1 MLYACGAT
9 DIFLA
14 KINGVNEMIKKIVA
28 VVMTAMMAFSFAACT
43 DKSKTSTD
51 EDNNINNN
59 DTVNEA
65 DSGTIELLKQDN
77 KLTQEQLLSRIK
89 AEKLIKNNGYRDSDV
104 VTVMVTMPEK
114 PLVDTFIEG
123 KSAIFQTVAEYA
135 VSPAGEAQAQSITAK
150 QNRLISELK
159 AGGLIESVEHTYNT
173 VINAIAV
180 TAPYGNIEKIKSL
193 SSVEDIILSDTF
205 NRPQAISVDDVNS
218 IVNNVDVYETGIFN
232 SGAIDKDGDG
242 VGDYDGDGT
251 AVAILDSGFDCSHS
265 VFQNSHITKPMYTK
279 SDFGE
284 DFLKT
289 TNAYKTTPNLK
300 AADVYYSDKIPFKY
314 DYADKDSD
322 VFPFDSEHGT
332 HVAGIIGGSD
342 EVITGIAVNTQLVLM
357 KVFPDLQEGAETD
370 DILSALE
377 DATLLGVDAIN
388 MSLGSSCG
396 FAREV
401 DKVRINEVYDKLK
414 ESGISVITAAG
425 NSYSSG
431 YGGAQGN
438 TNMVTNP
445 DSATVGSPSTYGA
458 CLSVASIS
466 GVKSKYL
473 IGNDEQVLFFNESN
487 NIAGNPNDFVK
498 ELGIA
503 AGETKTYEYITIP
516 GTGLATSYASIKSQ
530 VSGRIALIRRGDN
543 TFEEKAQIAKEYG
556 AVACIIYNNIDGDI
570 LMSMGK
576 SDHIPTISISKD
588 DGVKLAERN
597 RGTLKISNEQ
607 EAGPFMSD
615 FSSWGPTPS
624 LGIKPEITAHGGT
637 IKSAVPGGGYDELS
651 GTSMASP
658 NLCGIVV
665 LIRQYLKDTYPGL
678 NPVEYSKLCN
688 QLLMS
693 TATIVK
699 NQEGNPYSPR
709 KQGAG
714 LASLYNAVTTK
725 AIIEVEGQDRPKLEL
740 GDDKKRTGVYTLEF
754 SVRNI
759 SSDTL
764 NYTVSLDSMTESVS
778 SSDKNHVAEKA
789 YMLGGD
795 VKVSLESDAST
806 ATLSGNSL
814 TVNGNSTAKVKIVY
828 TMSKEDKNYITSS
841 FPYGMYV
848 EGFVRLKAG
857 DEQTEIDLS
866 APYLS
871 FFGDWT
877 EAPMFDKTYYE
888 VESQAHDGSI
898 DEEDKL
904 KADYYA
910 TTPYGSYFYNY
921 IIPLGS
927 YLYDIDTTAFDAI
940 PATEEH
946 IAISDEFGCIDGI
959 SAVYAGLLRNAKEMH
974 FTITDR
980 ITGEVV
986 YDHFDYNANKAYSMG
1001 GEPFPYYEFLKI
1013 NSYSLGLVNNRQYEF
1028 KMQGKLDYGEDGGLS
1043 TNVRN
1048 TFAFD
1053 FYLDNEAPIIKEAT
1067 YEKVYDRTLKKDR
1080 YYITLTVYDNQYV
1093 QSISPIAF
1101 TSTSSYTYLSDNPV
1115 PVYSNRGQDNK
1126 VRFEIT
1132 DYLDAL
1138 YSQELIGSALCF
1150 WIDDYAL
1157 NSNIYLC
1164 QLPGTRGDFAF
1175 TSNGEASG
1183 RPLNIL
1189 TAYVGDVI
1197 DLTEYLYSSDAT
1209 LDSDKDYL
1217 KYLTWTTYNTSII
1230 KGDPVTREF
1239 KNGEAV
1245 CLKAGKTQVTVTELM
1260 DGKQATITINVKER
1274 ASSTRSGVSKALTA
1288 SQTDPVESIEF
1299 TYFETKFAYS
1309 RAGQTSEIFSTGSKG
1324 YISSLNGGIS
1334 FYPGEKIKLNYEVK
1348 PWYVADSYE
1357 YEYTSS
1363 NESVVKVEQDGTVT
1377 ALKEGSALVT
1387 LEIKGSNLRARLRV
1401 TVKSEFVIENR
1412 TLVAYK
1418 GLGGKVV
1425 IPDDEGILYI
1435 GSYAFCLYDT
1445 DNSVELTEEDYD
1457 ANKIPAMNTSV
1468 TEIVIPDGVEDIQ
1481 KYAFYNCSGL
1491 RSVQLPSSVKF
1502 LREYSFYKDVKLEEI
1517 NLGNVEVIGAHAFHG
1532 CEGLQEIDLSKC
1544 YTIGASGFEG
1554 CSSLERVDLSHLRNA
1569 AEENIKVTGGFNRV
1583 GRTFKDCTSLSEI
1596 VLNKDTKLCREMF
1609 VNTGVEEID
1618 IYEENIIPVYC
1629 FAKSTKLKKV
1639 TIHNSLNYIDMGAF
1653 CESPLLETVIFGG
1666 SVDYIGSQVFYE
1678 TPALATFTLPDCK
1691 VTIGDY
1697 CFKDSGLQT
1706 LKLQENTV
1714 IESIGASAFDGT
1726 KLATFE
1732 ITGDKNYGV
1741 ENGGK
1746 FLVSKDG
1753 TVIILAAQGIDGDIT
1768 IDAKYEE
1775 IASGAFAGTAVTS
1788 VKFENESIKIGDYAF
1803 NLCEQL
1809 TKVEFAGDSA
1819 MVGVRA
1825 FNACTA
1831 LTEIVNLDKL
1841 KEVGDYAFANTGLKV
1856 ITLADGADFGTGA
1869 FFQSKVT
1876 EVTIGRD
1883 STFGMGAFQNC
1894 TALVRVNMPA
1904 DGGVHFGADCFV
1916 KDTALTFIDLSKT
1929 DGIIEK
1935 ETFYGC
1941 TSLSRAEFG
1950 GVTEIGE
1957 YAFADCSSLLVVADT
1972 HSVKKIGEGAFSRQ
1986 SQFGSAPVFSMI
1998 ALNSV
2003 EEIGTGA
2010 FMGNS
2015 GLIEVTL
2022 PEGFKVVE
2030 GFTFAMCS
2038 NLQRVVLPSTVEEIG
2053 TYAFR
2058 SCENLVSI
2066 NLENVKTIGDY
2077 AFYSA
2082 ATASTITI
2090 KLTAAEKI
2098 GTGAFSNTYLYGAIV
2113 ADNLKELGDNAFS
2126 KTYISAFS
2134 APELK
2139 KIGTAAFYK
2148 SFYLTE
2154 FVFGTKLEYVGSYAF
2169 LGASSLKT
2177 FAYTDNGVRKT
2188 SGEINSYASLDGGV
2202 LYTKMPS
2209 GKIELKSV
2217 PAALQITTLTVP
2229 EGVVRID
2236 TYAGNRNPNIT
2247 TIVLPDSLRLI
2258 GNYAFNG
2265 YSKLA
2270 TVEFKSY
2277 TAPALETEYFIVR
2290 NAVERDFFPI
2300 AELAEDAPGY
2310 GLLHNQFGLF
2320 GYELYYFTFKGLA
2333 GSFNPIK
2340 MILAANSKDGYGGA
2354 VYEAYFGKV
2363 DKAQRT
2369 DYVAMDPDTCDFI
2382 EYGSQVA
2389 KLTRIV
2395 LSDEKVINKAV
2406 TALNSM
2412 TQKLTDYGYTQEEV
2426 DALVKAVRD
2435 AKAKLTELQIAAA
2448 GRDFKNLLAKLAA
2461 LDGTFKISMLAEL
2474 RIIHGEI
2481 NSLTTEEQI
2490 LLRETQEYK
2499 KYLSLVAQY
2508 DEYCAAA
2515 TAEGDEAA
2523 DAAVNAFAYGAAAV
2537 AVATSL
2543 LGAVAFVAKK
2553 RLGL

>member
-1 MLYACGAT
+1 
-9 DIFLA
+9 
-14 KINGVNEMIKKIVA
+14 MIKKIVA
-28 VVMTAMMAFSFAACT
+28 IVMTAMMAFSFAACT
-43 DKSKTSTD
+43 DKSKTTQD
-51 EDNNINNN
+51 NDKNDNN
-59 DTVNEA
+59 TLEEA

-89 AEKLIKNNGYRDSDV
+89 AERLIENNGYKDSDV
-104 VTVMVTMPEK
+104 ITVMVTMPEK
-114 PLVDTFIEG
+114 PLIDTFNED
-123 KSAIFQTVAEYA
+123 KSATFATVAEYA
-135 VSPAGEAQAQSITAK
+135 ASSAGEVQAKSITTK

-159 AGGLIESVEHTYNT
+159 AGGLINTVEHTYNT

-180 TAPYGNIEKIKSL
+180 TAPYGNIEKIASL
-193 SSVEDIILSDTF
+193 SSVEEVIISDTY

-218 IVNNVDVYETGIFN
+218 IINNVDVYETGIFN
-232 SGAIDKDGDG
+232 SGALDKDGDG
-242 VGDYDGDGT
+242 VGDYDGNGT
-251 AVAILDSGFDCSHS
+251 AVAVLDSGFDCSHS
-265 VFQNSHITKPMYTK
+265 VFQNSNITKPMYTR
-279 SDFGE
+279 SYFDE
-284 DFLKT
+284 AFLKK
-289 TNAYKTTPNLK
+289 TNAYKTTPGLT
-300 AADVYYSDKIPFKY
+300 AADVYYSVKIPFKY

-322 VFPFDSEHGT
+322 VFPYDSEHGT
-332 HVAGIIGGSD
+332 HVAGIIGGYD
-342 EVITGIAVNTQLVLM
+342 DPEKEERITGIAINTQLVLM

-414 ESGISVITAAG
+414 ESGISVITAAS

-445 DSATVGSPSTYGA
+445 DSSTVGSPSTYDA

-498 ELGIA
+498 ELGLT

-516 GTGLATSYASIKSQ
+516 GTGLATSYASIKNQ
-530 VSGRIALIRRGDN
+530 VVGKIALIRRGDN

-588 DGVKLAERN
+588 DGVRLAERN

-637 IKSAVPGGGYDELS
+637 IKSAEPGGGYDELS

-678 NPVEYSKLCN
+678 KPVEYSKLCN

-693 TATIVK
+693 SATIIK

-725 AIIEVEGQDRPKLEL
+725 AIIEVEGQDRPKIEL

-754 SVRNI
+754 SVRNL
-759 SSDTL
+759 SADTL
-764 NYTVSLDSMTESVS
+764 NYDVTLDSMTESVS

-795 VKVSLESDAST
+795 TKVSLESDG
-806 ATLSGNSL
+806 ATLSGNTL
-814 TVNGNSTAKVKIVY
+814 TVNGGATAKVKIVY

-848 EGFVRLKAG
+848 EGFVRLKAK
-857 DEQTEIDLS
+857 DEGTEIDLN
-866 APYLS
+866 APYLA

-921 IIPLGS
+921 IIPLGT

-946 IAISDEFGCIDGI
+946 IAISDEFSCIDGI
-959 SAVYAGLLRNAKEMH
+959 SAVYAGLLRNAKEMN
-974 FTITDR
+974 FTITDK
-980 ITGEVV
+980 ITGKVV
-986 YDHFDYNANKAYSMG
+986 YNHVDYNATKAYSYG
-1001 GEPFPYYEFLKI
+1001 GEPVPYYEFLKI

-1048 TFAFD
+1048 TFSFD

-1080 YYITLTVYDNQYV
+1080 FYVTLTVYDNQYV

-1101 TSTSSYTYLSDNPV
+1101 TSTSSYTYLSDNPI

-1132 DYLDAL
+1132 EYLDAL
-1138 YSQELIGSALCF
+1138 YTQELIGSALCF

-1164 QLPGTRGDFAF
+1164 QLPGTRGDFKF

-1197 DLTEYLYSSDAT
+1197 DLTQYLYSTDAT

-1217 KYLTWTTYNTSII
+1217 KYLTWTAYNTSII
-1230 KGDPVTREF
+1230 KADPVTREF

-1260 DGKQATITINVKER
+1260 DAKQATITINVKER
-1274 ASSTRSGVSKALTA
+1274 TSSTRSGVNKSLTA
-1288 SQTDPVESIEF
+1288 SQSDPVESIDF

-1309 RAGQTSEIFSTGSKG
+1309 RAGQTSEIFNTGSKV
-1324 YISSLNGGIS
+1324 YISSLNGGVS
-1334 FYPGEKIKLNYEVK
+1334 FYPGEKIKLNYDVK
-1348 PWYVADSYE
+1348 PWYVADNYE
-1357 YEYTSS
+1357 YEYSSS
-1363 NESVVKVEQDGTVT
+1363 NDSVVKVEQDGTVT
-1377 ALKEGSALVT
+1377 ALKEGSALIT
-1387 LEIKGSNLRARLRV
+1387 LEIKGSNLRARLRI

-1435 GSYAFCLYDT
+1435 GAYAFCLYDT
-1445 DNSVELTEEDYD
+1445 DSSIELTEDDYD

-1468 TEIVIPDGVEDIQ
+1468 TEIVVPDGVEDVQ

-1491 RSVQLPSSVKF
+1491 KSVTLPSSVKF
-1502 LREYSFYKDVKLEEI
+1502 VREYSFCKDAKLEEI
-1517 NLGNVEVIGAHAFHG
+1517 NLGNVEVIGAHAFDG
-1532 CEGLQEIDLSKC
+1532 CASLKAVDLSKC
-1544 YTIGASGFEG
+1544 YAIGASGFEG
-1554 CSSLERVDLSHLRNA
+1554 CKSLEKVDLSHLRNA
-1569 AEENIKVTGGFNRV
+1569 AEENVKVTGGFNRV
-1583 GRTFKDCTSLSEI
+1583 GRTFKDCTSLSEV

-1609 VNTGVEEID
+1609 VNTAIEEID
-1618 IYEENIIPVYC
+1618 IYEQNIIPVYC
-1629 FAKSTKLKKV
+1629 FAKSSKLKKV
-1639 TIHNSLNYIDMGAF
+1639 TIHNSLNSIDLGAF
-1653 CESPLLETVIFGG
+1653 CESPLLETVIFEGD
-1666 SVDYIGSQVFYE
+1666 VDYIGSQVFYK
-1678 TPALATFTLPDCK
+1678 TPALARFTLPDCK

-1697 CFKDSGLQT
+1697 CFMDSGLQT
-1706 LKLQENTV
+1706 LVLQPKTE
-1714 IESIGASAFDGT
+1714 IDSIGASAFGGT
-1726 KLATFE
+1726 SLATFE
-1732 ITGDKNYGV
+1732 VTG
-1741 ENGGK
+1741 NGIYEVGESGK
-1746 FLVSKDG
+1746 FLVKDG
-1753 TVIILAAQGIDGDIT
+1753 STIVLAAHGISGELTIDG
-1768 IDAKYEE
+1768 KYDK
-1775 IASGAFAGTAVTS
+1775 IASGAFAGTEITKVTFQNGNI
-1788 VKFENESIKIGDYAF
+1788 VIGDYAF
-1803 NLCEQL
+1803 NLCEKL
-1809 TKVEFAGDSA
+1809 KTVEFAAGDA
-1819 MVGVRA
+1819 TVGVRA

-1831 LTEIVNLDKL
+1831 LTNVVNLDKL
-1841 KEVGDYAFANTGLKV
+1841 QNVRDYAFANTALTEIILGE
-1856 ITLADGADFGTGA
+1856 GATFGTGA

-1876 EVTIGRD
+1876 KVTIGRD
-1883 STFGMGAFQNC
+1883 STFGMGVFQKC
-1894 TALVRVNMPA
+1894 TSLNTVNMPEG
-1904 DGGVHFGADCFV
+1904 GGVHFGADCFAN
-1916 KDTALTFIDLSKT
+1916 DTSLTFIDLSKT
-1929 DGIIEK
+1929 DGIIEA

-1941 TSLSRAEFG
+1941 TSLGSVEFG
-1950 GVTEIGE
+1950 SVTEIGD
-1957 YAFADCSSLLVVADT
+1957 YAFADCSALSTVLNT
-1972 HSVKKIGEGAFSRQ
+1972 HDVKKIGEGAFSRQ
-1986 SQFGSAPVFSMI
+1986 SQFGGAPVFSKI

-2010 FMGNS
+2010 FMGNA

-2022 PEGFKVVE
+2022 PEGFKVIK
-2030 GFTFAMCS
+2030 GFTFAMCT
-2038 NLQRVVLPSTVEEIG
+2038 NLQKVELPSTVEEIG
-2053 TYAFR
+2053 EYAFR
-2058 SCENLVSI
+2058 SCENLASI

-2082 ATASTITI
+2082 ITASTMTI

-2098 GTGAFSNTYLYGAIV
+2098 GTGAFSNTYVYGAV
-2113 ADNLKELGDNAFS
+2113 SAENLTEIGDNAFS
-2126 KTYISAFS
+2126 KTYISMFS
-2134 APELK
+2134 APELG

-2148 SFYLTE
+2148 SPYLSE
-2154 FVFGTKLEYVGSYAF
+2154 FVFGTKLEYVGPYAF
-2169 LGASSLKT
+2169 LGATSLKT
-2177 FAYTDNGVRKT
+2177 FAYTDGSGVRKT
-2188 SGEINSYASLDGGV
+2188 SGEINPYARLEGGV

-2209 GKIELKSV
+2209 GKLELKSV
-2217 PAALQITTLTVP
+2217 PAALQIMTLNVP

-2236 TYAGNRNPNIT
+2236 TYAGNRNTNISAV
-2247 TIVLPDSLRLI
+2247 ILPDSLRLI

-2265 YSKLA
+2265 YTKLN
-2270 TVEFKSY
+2270 TVEFRSY
-2277 TAPALETEYFIVR
+2277 TAPALETEYYPVSR
-2290 NAVERDFFPI
+2290 VAERDFFPI
-2300 AELAEDAPGY
+2300 AELSEDAPGY

-2333 GSFNPIK
+2333 GSLNPIK
-2340 MILAANSKDGYGGA
+2340 MKLAANSKDGYGGA

-2363 DKAQRT
+2363 ETSERT

-2382 EYGSQVA
+2382 EYGTQVA
-2389 KLTRIV
+2389 A
-2395 LSDEKVINKAV
+2395 LSGIYLYNEKVINKAV

-2412 TQKLTDYGYTQEEV
+2412 TQKLTDYGYTQEET
-2426 DALVKAVRD
+2426 DALIKAVRD
-2435 AKAKLTELQIAAA
+2435 AKAKLTELQIATA
-2448 GRDFKNLLAKLAA
+2448 GRDFKNLLAKLSA
-2461 LDGTFKISMLAEL
+2461 LPETFDITKLEEL
-2474 RIIHGEI
+2474 RTIHGEI

-2508 DEYCAAA
+2508 EEYCKTV

-2537 AVATSL
+2537 AVAASL
-2543 LGAVAFVAKK
+2543 LGAAAFVTKK